1 MKVVDTSPATGED
14 IWQSGGGESEDEEV
28 QAADRVQLQDTETT
42 GSSGD
47 GGGSGGRD
55 GSAHSDQVCF
65 LHHTDHPNCL
75 PQHLLLLICK
85 LWWWWQRRQQ
95 SSERLWLSL

>member
-47 GGGSGGRD
+47 GGGSGGRG
-55 GSAHSDQVCF
+55 GSAHCDQLGEF
-65 LHHTDHPNCL
+65 DIN
-75 PQHLLLLICK
+75 LI
-85 LWWWWQRRQQ
+85 
-95 SSERLWLSL
+95 